1 MLFTDSIYY
10 THNYMEN
17 PEIQKPEASQNNQQ
31 HLLIFSPQGITRG
44 LVWAIFFLLLGH
56 IAAFIEDYVR
66 HAYSKLA
73 KNIIRLFDFNLEN
86 NVPTWFSV
94 IILAFAALLLF
105 LIYLNKKTVSDKSAI
120 YWLVLSIIFV
130 FLSIDESVQIHEEV
144 AKILRPSLG
153 KDASSLLYWAWVIPY
168 GLFVLI
174 GGAFFLRFV
183 LALPSRT
190 RNLFFISGF
199 MYVTGALGLEF
210 IEGYFYVRYGLDHIY
225 NRILYCIEELLEMG
239 GVTLFIYAL
248 LQYIQA
254 HSISLSLKKDADPQQ

>member
-1 MLFTDSIYY
+1 MPGTEPGD
-10 THNYMEN
+10 
-17 PEIQKPEASQNNQQ
+17 KNNNRQQ
-31 HLLIFSPQGITRG
+31 LTFSPKGITRG

-94 IILAFAALLLF
+94 LILAFAAVLLF
-105 LIYLNKKTVSDKSAI
+105 IIYLNKKAMLDKSAI
-120 YWLVLSIIFV
+120 YWLMLAIIFV

-144 AKILRPSLG
+144 ARILRPSLG
-153 KDASSLLYWAWVIPY
+153 KNVSGFLYWAWVIPY
-168 GLFVLI
+168 GLFVLFAGI
-174 GGAFFLRFV
+174 FFLRFV
-183 LALPSRT
+183 LSLPART
-190 RNLFFISGF
+190 RNFFFISGF
-199 MYVTGALGLEF
+199 MFIAGALGLEF
-210 IEGYFYVRYGLDHIY
+210 IEGYFYTLYGLNHIY

-248 LQYIQA
+248 LQYIYD
-254 HSISLSLKKDADPQQ
+254 HNISISLQKGPGN